1 MMTETEL
8 DGKSL
13 SKNTKN
19 FFLPENNFTVTWFE
33 IIGTL
38 FSILFRVGGI
48 MFNIFIVYKYY
59 KNDDINFAV
68 YTTITIIVPMI
79 VTSVIHISM

>member
-1 MMTETEL
+1 MTETEL

-19 FFLPENNFTVTWFE
+19 FFLPENNYTVTWFE

-48 MFNIFIVYKYY
+48 MFNMFIVYKYY
-59 KNDDINFAV
+59 YHNDINFAV
-68 YTTITIIVPMI
+68 YTTITILFPMI